1 MDVIKGSL
9 NLVSC
14 NFSLKLCL
22 GFQIELVLHA
32 HSILKSSIW
41 FQPKLYSTQFNYHY
55 KLYVYIYIYIYIYIV
70 TDHFIFSRITCL
82 RVFIQS
88 YMLLN
93 IIENTKG
100 KYQFGELKSCY
111 PMTTWRWLI
120 LVFQTMVGL
129 VNNTSNQTQI
139 SWK

>member
-1 MDVIKGSL
+1 MLGI
-9 NLVSC
+9 
-14 NFSLKLCL
+14 FFIFFFIFFFLCL

-32 HSILKSSIW
+32 HSILKSRIW

-55 KLYVYIYIYIYIYIV
+55 KLYVYIYNIYIYIYIV
-70 TDHFIFSRITCL
+70 TDPFIFSRITCL

-111 PMTTWRWLI
+111 PMTTWRWLD
-120 LVFQTMVGL
+120 F
-129 VNNTSNQTQI
+129 SI
-139 SWK
+139 SDNGWPCQQHF